1 MCSSILTLLIL
12 CLISGSCWGL
22 NLPPEFTADMNQH
35 TILEN
40 TPIGT
45 VIYTLTGKDPEGKEV
60 EFGLEGT
67 DKLKVDPK
75 TGEVRVLKIIDRERQ
90 EGRNEIRLS
99 VVISDG
105 VDGNEIR
112 PNVVRLPITLIILDE
127 NDNPPVFQRTPYYDS
142 IPEDTP
148 AGVIVYRTLEATDED
163 EVGEALE
170 VKCDEQESTDN
181 VCEIFEIRPRRQET
195 DLFVF
200 RGDVFL
206 LKELNYNKK
215 QIYQVPI
222 IAYDGKHL
230 VKSSITFEVIDV
242 QNTPPVISGV
252 LTGVLNEDDPIGT
265 LVLRVQAA
273 DGDTGSPRKIVYE
286 LLENPFGYFSIE
298 PYTGEIRVDKQLNR
312 EETNGVLT
320 LQVRASEIIQG
331 VVSSEDPTTST
342 TAEITVT
349 IQDVNDE
356 PPKFN
361 KREYSVTIP
370 ENVAFGT
377 PLANLDMLIKD
388 SDTGPNSIFKLQL
401 TDSSGKFEIEPK
413 MAQGTTAVSV
423 KVNSKELDYENP
435 NHRHFLLLVVAT
447 EVSTDKLLSSTA
459 TINVRVNDLNDNI
472 PVFEKDAF
480 TAIMNEDDPIGT
492 VIAKI
497 TAKDSDGGDYGTDG
511 IRYSLN
517 GMGAELFNVDDVT
530 GEISI
535 APCDKNCIDY
545 EKTQFYFLSYS
556 AIDDQGRG
564 KKSVTNI
571 RVSVT
576 DSNDNPPEF
585 EEDEVI
591 ISIME
596 GQTNFEP
603 KLVLEA
609 NDEDDSSKL
618 SFKIIGGNEN
628 NLFDLNE
635 ETGEIKVN
643 GKDGLSLNTLLTN
656 KILLDV
662 EVSDGTF
669 TDSVTVSIL
678 IKDINNHSPVF
689 SEKNY
694 TSKVPENAP
703 IESLVETVKA
713 SDSDFEKNAEISYRV
728 VSGSYDDFIVDST
741 SGEIRVSGSLNYDR
755 KSRYILEV
763 IAVDSGYPSALTG
776 TTTVVLDI
784 IDENDKIPYFYP
796 STQRTHITE
805 DSKVGT
811 ILFRLNATDID
822 AENSSLEYGIIEP
835 ITAIDQDGAQV
846 NNSDIFKEFFA
857 VNSKTG
863 EVSVAKKLD
872 RNIAS
877 IVSLSVEV
885 IDTSAS
891 ILQKGTGTLVI
902 NIIDVNDFSPRFQS
916 PWSIEEPTIYIDVN
930 EEESNGTEVYT
941 FTADDP
947 DSKIDYFIIRPKN
960 HFFQVEKGS
969 GILKIRNR
977 INYEEL
983 DTKNIVFDLYVYDSG
998 IPQKSATANIVVNII
1013 NINDEEPKFNTSM
1026 YSANILENSPPGTP
1040 LIQVHAEDL
1049 DEGEYGKVS
1058 YSLYGRHKDV
1068 FSIDPQRGNIS
1079 VKDSSI
1085 LDRETLKFFP
1095 IQVVVEDSAPVEFRK
1110 SSSIPINVTILDVND
1125 HAPIFISK
1133 KYEATIVD
1141 NIQYHPFPSAIIK
1154 VNGIDKDEGKH
1165 SELFFEISSG
1175 NEDKLFYIDNTTGV
1189 LYPNASFSGYNG
1201 QSFVLEVQVL
1211 DEGGKER
1218 IWESPDK
1225 AIIEIDVDNVNSHK
1239 PEWFPDPP
1247 LNEKIEVAEESGETN
1262 YVIMKVNARDMDI
1275 GDNQRIS
1282 YFLKVNNKNVEETSE
1297 FSMNPNTG
1305 ELKAKVVFDREKT
1318 ANYELVLVAK
1328 DHGTPVSFEALR
1340 FVTVDITDI
1349 NDNKPTFPS
1358 QEPIKFNV
1366 PENEEP
1372 GYFVGQIAAS
1382 DPDEGV
1388 NGYIYYHVIDGNLG
1402 REFNVEKSTGKVYT
1416 KMKLDRESISQYTI
1430 KIMVTNEP
1438 QLSCDIDDCDFKM
1451 DGSEWIYE
1459 SNGKTNK
1466 VELKIF
1472 VEDKDDNDP
1481 SFESEEYNAGVKHN
1495 AKVGDSVIDVLA
1507 YDLDEDNRK
1516 FSYTIRT
1523 SDLFPSGSKESAGSL
1538 VPFPFDINQN
1548 GRISLSS
1555 LMAEFNQ
1562 DKFELDV
1569 EAKELST
1576 GRKAKTKVN
1585 IWIIESHQLIK
1596 LVVNKEPLKANQFK
1610 EDIIKELS
1618 NITENTVLV
1627 SDIRYHVTEDNRLTR
1642 DMTDMYLSVVNKNE
1656 NMIVHPDEIIK
1667 IADENYDYLNSY
1679 YEEAGIVSILP
1690 ASQTSHQM
1698 EEPFDKNLAALIAL
1712 ILVTFIGIVIFSI
1725 LCCCSKSW
1733 VASSYSNKPMRLQES
1748 PQLGYSSH
1756 KLSHAG
1762 SVIDNTDAGCGNGTD
1777 NPLWIDQKYKAYEE
1791 QELTMTV
1798 FTDQENSVISG
1809 NNGQN
1814 QNNGNNHSGHDSN
1827 LMETQSNAYATINK
1841 FPNTLSS
1848 RRTNLFNSALDLNS
1862 ERDYATLEKNISRS
1876 PPGPVVPGIH
1886 PSAGIFQGSLPRRF
1900 SNEFDSST
1908 APVLPPG
1915 NKQIHRSNLTINKEG
1930 EPELVAE
1937 LMD

>member
-1 MCSSILTLLIL
+1 MLGTKSSTRVY
-12 CLISGSCWGL
+12 SGYESTYNIG
-22 NLPPEFTADMNQH
+22 
-35 TILEN
+35 N

-112 PNVVRLPITLIILDE
+112 PNV
-127 NDNPPVFQRTPYYDS
+127 
-142 IPEDTP
+142 DTP

-195 DLFVF
+195 DLF
-200 RGDVFL
+200 L
-206 LKELNYNKK
+206 
-215 QIYQVPI
+215 PI

-535 APCDKNCIDY
+535 APCDNNCIDY

-669 TDSVTVSIL
+669 TDSVTLRLSRLAIL
-678 IKDINNHSPVF
+678 TLK
-689 SEKNY
+689 
-694 TSKVPENAP
+694 
-703 IESLVETVKA
+703 
-713 SDSDFEKNAEISYRV
+713 KNAEISYRV

-763 IAVDSGYPSALTG
+763 IAVDSGYPSAG
-776 TTTVVLDI
+776 
-784 IDENDKIPYFYP
+784 P
-796 STQRTHITE
+796 HITE

-863 EVSVAKKLD
+863 EVS
-872 RNIAS
+872 
-877 IVSLSVEV
+877 V

-1340 FVTVDITDI
+1340 FVTKMKNQDTSLDRL
-1349 NDNKPTFPS
+1349 
-1358 QEPIKFNV
+1358 QHR
-1366 PENEEP
+1366 
-1372 GYFVGQIAAS
+1372 

-1827 LMETQSNAYATINK
+1827 LMETQKQIC
-1841 FPNTLSS
+1841 LI
-1848 RRTNLFNSALDLNS
+1848 
-1862 ERDYATLEKNISRS
+1862 NISRS